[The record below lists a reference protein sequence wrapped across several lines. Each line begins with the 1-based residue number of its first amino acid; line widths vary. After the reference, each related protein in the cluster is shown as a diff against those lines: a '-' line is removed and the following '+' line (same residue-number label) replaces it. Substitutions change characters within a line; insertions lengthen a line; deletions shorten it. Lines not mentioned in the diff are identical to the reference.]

1 MYMKALAAFPFL
13 WVVAFLIGDTLLQ
26 GSPSHATFI
35 RVEIELAKAL
45 NLLGA
50 WAAAISFDRGDYL
63 RRAWLLIG
71 ACMALLLL
79 RDLTIVPGVAAAL
92 GASYVV
98 AVRGLL
104 VVAANASQVVGT
116 WLLARAWQRA
126 SLALPG
132 SHASQWGVRI
142 GAIALAVAFAGPGV
156 VSGLGRFAE
165 GDWAALAGAAS
176 ALGDMISLCLIAPL
190 LLTALALRGG
200 LFGWPFWLLT
210 TSYVAW
216 LLYDA
221 VLVLGPAA
229 GLTTAGVL
237 TASEA
242 FRGLGSTLGASAGFA
257 QREVVRSVRRLQ
269 V

>member
-1 MYMKALAAFPFL
+1 MYMRALAVFPLL
-13 WVVAFLIGDTLLQ
+13 WVVVFLVGDTLLQ
-26 GSPSHATFI
+26 GDPSHLTFL
-35 RVEIELAKAL
+35 RVEIELAKTL

-50 WAAAISFDRGDYL
+50 WAAALSFDRGDYL
-63 RRAWLLIG
+63 RRAWFLIG
-71 ACMALLLL
+71 ACMALLL
-79 RDLTIVPGVAAAL
+79 PGVAEAM
-92 GASYVV
+92 GASSVV
-98 AVRGLL
+98 VFRGVL
-104 VVAANASQVVGT
+104 VVAANASQVAGT

-132 SHASQWGVRI
+132 SQASQWGVRI
-142 GAIALAVAFAGPGV
+142 AAIALAVAFAGPGV
-156 VSGLGRFAE
+156 VSGLDRFAA

-216 LLYDA
+216 LAYDA
-221 VLVLGPAA
+221 VLVLGPAL
-229 GLTTAGVL
+229 GLSAVGVR

-242 FRGLGSTLGASAGFA
+242 FRGLGSTLGAAAGLA
-257 QREVVRSVRRLQ
+257 QREVVRSVRRLK

>member
-1 MYMKALAAFPFL
+1 MYMRALAVFPLL
-13 WVVAFLIGDTLLQ
+13 WVVVFLVGDTLLQ
-26 GSPSHATFI
+26 GDPSHLTFL
-35 RVEIELAKAL
+35 RVEIELAKTL

-50 WAAAISFDRGDYL
+50 WAAALSFDRGDYL
-63 RRAWLLIG
+63 RRAWFLIG

-79 RDLTIVPGVAAAL
+79 RDLTIVPGVAEAM
-92 GASYVV
+92 GASSVV
-98 AVRGLL
+98 VFRGVL

-132 SHASQWGVRI
+132 SQASQWGVRI
-142 GAIALAVAFAGPGV
+142 AAIMLAVSFAGPGV
-156 VSGLGRFAE
+156 VSGFDRFAA

-216 LLYDA
+216 LAYDA
-221 VLVLGPAA
+221 GLVLGPAL
-229 GLTTAGVL
+229 GLSAVAVR

-242 FRGLGSTLGASAGFA
+242 FRGLGSTLGAAAGLA
-257 QREVVRSVRRLQ
+257 QREVVRSVRRLK

>member
-1 MYMKALAAFPFL
+1 MSMKALAVFPFL
-13 WVVAFLIGDTLLQ
+13 WLVAFLIGDALLQ
-26 GSPSHATFI
+26 GSASYTTFL
-35 RVEIELAKAL
+35 RAEIELAKAL

-50 WAAAISFDRGDYL
+50 WAAAVSFDRGDYL
-63 RRAWLLIG
+63 RRAWFLIG

-79 RDLTIVPGVAAAL
+79 RDLTLVPGVAALL
-92 GASYVV
+92 GSSHAV
-98 AVRGLL
+98 VRGLL

-116 WLLARAWQRA
+116 WLLAQAWQRA

-132 SHASQWGVRI
+132 SQASQWGVRI
-142 GAIALAVAFAGPGV
+142 GAIVLAVAFAGPGV
-156 VSGLGRFAE
+156 VSGLARLAG

-216 LLYDA
+216 LAYDA
-221 VLVLGPAA
+221 VLVLGPAV
-229 GLTTAGVL
+229 GLGAAVVL

-242 FRGLGSTLGASAGFA
+242 FRGLGSTLGASAGLA

-269 V
+269 AS